1 MEWNKDMA
9 LSNAFDQSKRRGKV
23 LLKKDENPNGE
34 GGNAHRNIRSKKSIN
49 KSFHPS

>member
-1 MEWNKDMA
+1 MKQTYGPIQCFRSEQEEGEGVAK
-9 LSNAFDQSKRRGKV
+9 KRRK
-23 LLKKDENPNGE
+23 PNGE